1 VALLGSLAVRGEPG
15 RLGAAAIALTG
26 AGFSLYLTY
35 LELFEI
41 HAICIWCVVSAA
53 LMVAL
58 AVLSVVRLLE
68 VDGYHQLKRR
78 PA

>member
-1 VALLGSLAVRGEPG
+1 VPGEPG
-15 RLGAAAIALTG
+15 RLGGAAIALTG
-26 AGFSLYLTY
+26 AGFSLHLTY

-41 HAICIWCVVSAA
+41 HAICIWCVVSVA

-58 AVLSVVRLLE
+58 AVLAVARLLE
-68 VDGYHQLKRR
+68 VDTYPQLERR